1 MYLENNKQ
9 ERSPT
14 FDARRWSHFK
24 KIFVRDGLT
33 ELAEKTGRKGAS
45 DEEVAGL
52 ESEAR
57 ASYSSKTS
65 CKASSFKRWELIMSA
80 HPEVLRMCDAREPGI
95 NLAAVKDIVDS
106 TPYSAQPEAARRVS
120 ELSIK
125 KIEAK
130 HQPQEAVVALAPVA
144 AGKVVPTPA
153 SVLAPSTGNEVT
165 HSQQAET
172 IPPPASEPKS
182 GKRSEAQ
189 DRKKALGIAKA
200 KPRTVEEIRALAAA
214 LERTGSDEFDM
225 VVAALRWAANADTA
239 DDETFAKLA
248 EAAKKEGWK

>member
-1 MYLENNKQ
+1 
-9 ERSPT
+9 
-14 FDARRWSHFK
+14 
-24 KIFVRDGLT
+24 
-33 ELAEKTGRKGAS
+33 
-45 DEEVAGL
+45 
-52 ESEAR
+52 
-57 ASYSSKTS
+57 
-65 CKASSFKRWELIMSA
+65 
-80 HPEVLRMCDAREPGI
+80 MCDAREPGI

-130 HQPQEAVVALAPVA
+130 HQPQETAAALALVA
-144 AGKVVPTPA
+144 VGKVVPTPA
-153 SVLAPSTGNEVT
+153 SVLAPSTGNEIT

-172 IPPPASEPKS
+172 IPPPDSEPKS
-182 GKRSEAQ
+182 RKRSEAQ
-189 DRKKALGIAKA
+189 DRKRALGIAKA

-214 LERTGSDEFDM
+214 LERTGSDEYDM

-239 DDETFAKLA
+239 DNETFTKLA